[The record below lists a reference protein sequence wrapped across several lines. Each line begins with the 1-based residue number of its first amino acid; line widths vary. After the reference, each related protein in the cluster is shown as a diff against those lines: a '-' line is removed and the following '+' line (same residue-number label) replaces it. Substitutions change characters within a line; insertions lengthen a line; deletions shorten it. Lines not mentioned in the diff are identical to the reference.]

1 MLTAVASSTAICAG
15 NPLNLTAT
23 AAFPSTRRMRNPT
36 ATALPDG
43 ATAFTALPV
52 YSTAVTFGST
62 LQRGLENA
70 YRNYSDLTGVR
81 VRLAHAQPGQVALR
95 LAVLGINGTTSY
107 LNLAPTLPTASGSA
121 QVVLDLTF
129 ATSVTTALPATVAGS
144 TLMGTF

>member
-1 MLTAVASSTAICAG
+1 
-15 NPLNLTAT
+15 
-23 AAFPSTRRMRNPT
+23 MRNT
-36 ATALPDG
+36 MTTALPNG
-43 ATAFTALPV
+43 ATAFTTLPV